1 MESKIFTNYT
11 KNNLSKFIDN
21 REILDNKNSLLVS
34 LYNKKN
40 IIINFIN
47 NIIINIKINNNYQF
61 EYKKYC
67 NSRFV
72 DKKIINL
79 QFIYSLLIEWNNNN
93 KIIIKTNVKNIKSI
107 ILKIKI
113 LIYLIEYIKSIS
125 INSDKS
131 VFIILILSNLKKI
144 YPIKKKIITSKNVNS
159 GYTDFT
165 NNVIFIWRYEEFEK
179 VLFHE
184 IIHFCKLDKST
195 HYISNIINTDNNSHN
210 YFEAITDLYAI
221 LYHIIY
227 ISIITKIELKI
238 LLELEISYI
247 KNQAMKLNN
256 FFNLQN
262 WKNKP
267 NKYINQNTSAFS
279 YYILKY
285 LLFEY
290 LLTLQDCDIYKYLND
305 INYNDL
311 LNKILNKPF
320 NQKEFINLD
329 SMKMT
334 LLQLK

>member
-1 MESKIFTNYT
+1 M
-11 KNNLSKFIDN
+11 
-21 REILDNKNSLLVS
+21 
-34 LYNKKN
+34 
-40 IIINFIN
+40 
-47 NIIINIKINNNYQF
+47 
-61 EYKKYC
+61 
-67 NSRFV
+67 
-72 DKKIINL
+72 
-79 QFIYSLLIEWNNNN
+79 
-93 KIIIKTNVKNIKSI
+93 
-107 ILKIKI
+107 
-113 LIYLIEYIKSIS
+113 
-125 INSDKS
+125 
-131 VFIILILSNLKKI
+131 
-144 YPIKKKIITSKNVNS
+144 
-159 GYTDFT
+159 
-165 NNVIFIWRYEEFEK
+165 
-179 VLFHE
+179 
-184 IIHFCKLDKST
+184 
-195 HYISNIINTDNNSHN
+195 
-210 YFEAITDLYAI
+210 YAI

-290 LLTLQDCDIYKYLND
+290 LLTLQDYDIYTYLND
-305 INYNDL
+305 INYEDL